1 MSIRVLLADDHEM
14 MRAGLRSILE
24 KVDEVQVVAEASDG
38 RVAVRL
44 AGELKPNVVLMD
56 ITMPNLNGIEATRQI
71 ADDGASKVIA
81 LSIHCERAFVIE
93 MLAAGASG
101 YLLKNSACAELM
113 TAIRAVHQGD
123 TYLSPKVAGL
133 VVQKCVHDHAPPQAK
148 TFTQLTPREREVLQL
163 LAEGK
168 SNKEMAG
175 CLNISSKTVETH
187 RAQLMEKLGIF
198 TVAELT
204 KYAIREGLTSL
215 EA

>member
-1 MSIRVLLADDHEM
+1 MSIRVLLADDHEL

-24 KVDEVQVVAEASDG
+24 KGKEVEVVAEASDG
-38 RVAVRL
+38 RGAVEL
-44 AGELKPNVVLMD
+44 AEEYKPDIALMD

-71 ADDGASKVIA
+71 VGEGWSKVIA

-101 YLLKNSACAELM
+101 YLLKNSASAELM
-113 TAIRAVHQGD
+113 TAIRSVRNGD
-123 TYLSPKVAGL
+123 VYLSPRIAGM
-133 VVQKCVHDHAPPQAK
+133 VVQKYVQDHGRGQSFA
-148 TFTQLTPREREVLQL
+148 TLTPRERQVLQL
-163 LAEGK
+163 IAEGK

-175 CLNISSKTVETH
+175 HLTISIKTVETH

-204 KYAIREGLTSL
+204 KFAIREGLTSL